1 MSMLVHDLGLLRRA
15 CDRCHGQKLRCRRE
29 NNSEPCVRCQRAG
42 VQCAPRPV
50 RSRHRPR
57 AHTTQQSAGI
67 SNATS
72 TQSIVN
78 APEQTNK
85 DESEHFHLSP
95 SSLLDFPADLD
106 LGLDFASPQ
115 SEMGNPLEARDLQ
128 SSMDLG
134 PIQNHPPSQPFP
146 LELRSGMGGRFE
158 PEQQNEVHAAPQSS
172 YIQPSAASAVLPCS
186 RPATTHSQHRLS
198 LTRTVA
204 PKHITI
210 NGSSQELND
219 LMDFDHEG
227 GTALNT
233 GSEDTTADSGY
244 GHSVSSRPHSN
255 SSGTQSSYPPH
266 TSKSAG
272 DMTSWVRKL
281 SDINVE
287 LHQHMLAIPSVDVE
301 HSPWTNCKTS
311 NDPSF
316 PHELAVDRTFKLSH
330 QYTETLNDIFSQ
342 CKTRQTQ
349 TGSPPAARGALALD
363 QPSQLLVLSSYLCLV
378 EAYDKILQHIKAW
391 TEVRLTLGG
400 ATAGEHFFPVQ
411 LPRLAIGC
419 FQLPASSS
427 TRPLVLICIIEATM
441 TQIHDQMNEMMRPAR
456 TIGEQGI
463 LGGDG
468 LSGVAKVT
476 VQAIRTKEDSTM
488 KLLHVVWR
496 LALRSGDDR
505 KLGAGA
511 D

>member
-1 MSMLVHDLGLLRRA
+1 MMCPKAREIQTSPTGTHNAATNRNIECQPDTIPSKSTRADEQRRA
-15 CDRCHGQKLRCRRE
+15 SGFPSL
-29 NNSEPCVRCQRAG
+29 
-42 VQCAPRPV
+42 
-50 RSRHRPR
+50 
-57 AHTTQQSAGI
+57 
-67 SNATS
+67 
-72 TQSIVN
+72 
-78 APEQTNK
+78 
-85 DESEHFHLSP
+85 P

-128 SSMDLG
+128 SGMDLG
-134 PIQNHPPSQPFP
+134 PIQNHPQSQPFP
-146 LELRSGMGGRFE
+146 PEPRSCMGGRLE
-158 PEQQNEVHAAPQSS
+158 PEHQHELHAASQSS
-172 YIQPSAASAVLPCS
+172 YLQPSTSTLLSYAKPPTA
-186 RPATTHSQHRLS
+186 HSQHRLS

-204 PKHITI
+204 PKDK
-210 NGSSQELND
+210 NGPPHEANELMN
-219 LMDFDHEG
+219 FDHED
-227 GTALNT
+227 GTALNSS
-233 GSEDTTADSGY
+233 GEDTTEDSGC
-244 GHSVSSRPHSN
+244 GQSVSSRPYSN
-255 SSGTQSSYPPH
+255 SSGTQSSYSQQ
-266 TSKSAG
+266 TSKQTG

-301 HSPWTNCKTS
+301 HSPWTNSKTS
-311 NDPSF
+311 NDPNF
-316 PHELAVDRTFKLSH
+316 PQELAVGRTFKLSH

-342 CKTRQTQ
+342 YKTRQTH
-349 TGSPPAARGALALD
+349 TGSPPAALTLD
-363 QPSQLLVLSSYLCLV
+363 QPSQLLVLSSYLCLI
-378 EAYDKILQHIKAW
+378 EAYDMILQHIKAW
-391 TEVRLTLGG
+391 TEVRLTMGG
-400 ATAGEHFFPVQ
+400 STAGEHFPVQ

-456 TIGEQGI
+456 TIGEQGT
-463 LGGDG
+463 LGGYG

-496 LALRSGDDR
+496 LALRCGDDR